1 MQDFPLITFPHFPSL
16 FQNHIDQH
24 PLPFPQGILWLY
36 KIYTVS
42 QSYYLYLE
50 IQKKIRSKD
59 CHQLAAFFFQKAAIA
74 ALKDVFEPTGTAIQG
89 CYFHFTQAVWR
100 KIRSVRYLAKFQ

>member
-50 IQKKIRSKD
+50 IQK
-59 CHQLAAFFFQKAAIA
+59 
-74 ALKDVFEPTGTAIQG
+74 
-89 CYFHFTQAVWR
+89 
-100 KIRSVRYLAKFQ
+100 